1 MGEAMKLM
9 QIFYASAAI
18 FVLAG
23 NGASAQSIQQYWER
37 CQHGTPGNE
46 VIANCTA
53 LINSGQ
59 GDARTRSAEYTLR
72 GLAYEYIHQ
81 KTKAQDDYC
90 AALKLDPGNGSALLS
105 VNGSCP

>member
-1 MGEAMKLM
+1 MKLI

-18 FVLAG
+18 FVLSG

-37 CQHGTPGNE
+37 CQNGTPGNE

-72 GLAYEYIHQ
+72 GLAYEYIDQ
-81 KTKAQDDYC
+81 PAKAHADYC
-90 AALKLDPGNGSALLS
+90 TALKLNSGNASALL
-105 VNGSCP
+105 GLQGLPCP